1 MVFLGSKPGR
11 QDGRRRQLHWA
22 MAAPLN
28 CALLEPSLR
37 SLQWVL
43 VPSADRLSTSY
54 LMTKWLK
61 VDRAI
66 ISLNFNTFVTNKDH
80 ISLSLSLSLSTLR
93 VSRLLV
99 YTYSLSLSVC
109 FCFCWVAPISNLL
122 FVFHFA
128 ISANPVLFLFIFV
141 LFKHLTSVGF
151 KLGS

>member
-80 ISLSLSLSLSTLR
+80 ISLSLSLSTLR

-99 YTYSLSLSVC
+99 YTYYLSLSVC

>member
-80 ISLSLSLSLSTLR
+80 ISLSLSLSTLR

>member
-80 ISLSLSLSLSTLR
+80 ISLSLSLSTLR

-99 YTYSLSLSVC
+99 CTYSLSLSVC

>member
-80 ISLSLSLSLSTLR
+80 ISLSLSLSTLR

-128 ISANPVLFLFIFV
+128 ISANPVLFLFLFV
-141 LFKHLTSVGF
+141 LFKHLTSAGF